1 MALNR
6 KLICLTIVLTFLSFH
21 LFCDDE
27 SVDIESIVKKAD
39 SLLEAERVYSTSELT
54 VFKSGKP
61 QPTMKVEGYSLLED
75 GKSYS
80 LTIYR
85 APAKMKGTAYL
96 MIEND
101 IWVKFG
107 NTGRIRKLSSSAKK
121 NSAGGTDFSYND
133 MSENNTGLSKLYT
146 IKLLKAKEKVNGI
159 LCYKVQFSAIPDSD
173 APYEQLIAYITHK
186 DERYIKVE
194 YYENTANIKT
204 LTLED
209 FREIDGR
216 FYPFLIRMESHTKE
230 SYTEY
235 KIVSIEFQSPAV
247 KKQLFTQTYLEQ
259 IK

>member
-1 MALNR
+1 MTVH
-6 KLICLTIVLTFLSFH
+6 KTLISGVIVFFFACIH
-21 LFCDDE
+21 LFCD
-27 SVDIESIVKKAD
+27 VDITSIVKKAD
-39 SLLEAERVYSTSELT
+39 SLLEFEKVYSTSELT
-54 VFKSGKP
+54 VYKSGKP
-61 QPTMKVEGYSLLED
+61 RPTMKVEGYSLLKE
-75 GKSYS
+75 GKNYS

-146 IKLLKAKEKVNGI
+146 ITLLNENAKENGTR
-159 LCYKVQFSAIPDSD
+159 CYKVQFTALPDSD
-173 APYEQLIAYITHK
+173 ALYEQLIVYITHK

-194 YYENTANIKT
+194 YYEDNANIKT
-204 LTLED
+204 LTLGD
-209 FREIDGR
+209 WREIEGR
-216 FYPFLIRMESHTKE
+216 YYPYLVRMESHTKD

-235 KIVSIEFQSPAV
+235 KILSIEFQSPLV
-247 KKQLFTQTYLEQ
+247 KKQLFSRTYLEQ

>member
-1 MALNR
+1 MINR
-6 KLICLTIVLTFLSFH
+6 KVISGVIVLLFLSFSI
-21 LFCDDE
+21 FCD
-27 SVDIESIVKKAD
+27 VDIEAIVKKAD
-39 SLLEAERVYSTSELT
+39 SALESEKVYSISEMT
-54 VFKSGKP
+54 VFKSGSP
-61 QPTMKVEGYSLLED
+61 RPTMKVEGYSMIED

-80 LTIYR
+80 LTVYR

-133 MSENNTGLSKLYT
+133 MNQNDTGLSKNYT
-146 IKLLKAKEKVNGI
+146 ITLLNENETVDGTR
-159 LCYKVQFSAIPDSD
+159 CYKVQFTAVPDSD
-173 APYEQLIAYITHK
+173 ATYEQLIAYITHK
-186 DERYIKVE
+186 DERYIKIE
-194 YYENTANIKT
+194 YYENDANIKT

-209 FREIDGR
+209 WKEINGR
-216 FYPFLIRMESHTKE
+216 VYPFLIKMKSNTRD

-235 KIVSIEFQSPAV
+235 KIVSIEFQSPRV
-247 KKQLFTQTYLEQ
+247 KKQMFTQTYLER